1 MMNDSNVMRVSVAR
15 YFVALL
21 GWIAVGGVQAEDL
34 KEHKTEITGDIRD
47 PREGEEIEGYYSFKG
62 RTRGAPNGYVAM
74 VFLSNDQH
82 ELFYPYG
89 EPGDA
94 NRSFSCDIYHSDDHF
109 GRWGVHLY
117 VLPERDAEELA
128 QWYKE
133 AARLAKLG
141 QIDKIEAFDQKL
153 MRNATE
159 VASQHYKVN
168 RD

>member
-1 MMNDSNVMRVSVAR
+1 MMNDSNFMKVSGAS
-15 YFVALL
+15 YFVALFGWFSL
-21 GWIAVGGVQAEDL
+21 GCVQAEDL
-34 KEHKTEITGDIRD
+34 KEPKTEITGDIRD
-47 PREGEEIEGYYSFKG
+47 PREGEEIEGYYFFKG

-82 ELFYPYG
+82 QLFYPYG

-94 NRSFSCDIYHSDDHF
+94 NRSFSCEIYHSDDHF

-117 VLPERDAEELA
+117 VLPEEDAEELA
-128 QWYKE
+128 KWYRE
-133 AARLAKLG
+133 AARLAKVG
-141 QIDKIEAFDQKL
+141 QIDKIEAFDQEL
-153 MRNATE
+153 MKNAKE